1 MPADDPPPF
10 RCTWR
15 LEGPDAA
22 SVGVSGQLTAATA
35 PELAETLR
43 AALRDARLV
52 LLDLHAVTGVDEAAT
67 HVIIEASIGAR
78 EAGKRLL
85 AIGAPPQAEALR
97 SSGGLDWH
105 VPPAPPQEPAVPAN
119 PVNARILAA
128 RVMRVPAPGLWLHGS
143 DGTLRRGWADDAF
156 APSPGIAV
164 ELYLAGDDTV
174 NGWREPRS
182 GVAVNQRW
190 YVPPRDPATAS
201 ALLCQGPCGVLWR
214 TPDPAALLDHG
225 EHCLTCAGP
234 LAFP

>member
-22 SVGVSGQLTAATA
+22 SVGVSGRLTAETV
-35 PELAETLR
+35 PELGETLR

-52 LLDLHAVTGVDEAAT
+52 LLDLHAVVGVDEAAT
-67 HVIIEASIGAR
+67 RVIIEASIGAR

-85 AIGAPPQAEALR
+85 AIGAPPQAEAPR
-97 SSGGLDWH
+97 IPEGLDWFS
-105 VPPAPPQEPAVPAN
+105 PPAAQDAAIPAN

-128 RVMRVPAPGLWLHGS
+128 RVMRLPVPGLWLHGS

-156 APSPGIAV
+156 APAPGIPV

-190 YVPPRDPATAS
+190 YDASHDPATAS

-214 TPDPAALLDHG
+214 TPDPAALLEHD

-234 LAFP
+234 LARP